1 VFGLSVVETTLENDQ
16 LTSLVSVD
24 QPMLVIDATRPTT
37 GKRMPKRLG
46 LSDSRERVLM
56 DCPDQ
61 RV

>member
-1 VFGLSVVETTLENDQ
+1 LENDQ

-24 QPMLVIDATRPTT
+24 QPMLLIDAPRPAT

-46 LSDSRERVLM
+46 LSDSREWVLM